1 MAEAAAVVADCCA
14 QGPCSQRG
22 VFEQASST
30 SFRATRSLSPSS
42 SLPLS
47 PPLPPLSLP
56 PLVSEEEE
64 EEEEEE
70 EVGGSV
76 LVGAE
81 KAKETKW
88 WHTQGAE
95 SCS

>member
-1 MAEAAAVVADCCA
+1 
-14 QGPCSQRG
+14 
-22 VFEQASST
+22 
-30 SFRATRSLSPSS
+30 
-42 SLPLS
+42 
-47 PPLPPLSLP
+47 LSLP
-56 PLVSEEEE
+56 PLVSEEE

-81 KAKETKW
+81 KAKATKW